1 VFGKSGMKLLRRA
14 FFFAVAVFIVI
25 QFFRPAKNH
34 WNGPAGNQIQKQ
46 FLVPPDVQEVIRN
59 ACYDCH
65 SNSTRYPWYA
75 EVEPV
80 GWLLAS
86 DIREG
91 KSELNFDEF
100 GSYRRMRQYRKFR
113 EIQEQIE
120 SREMPMPSYVMMH
133 KKAEL
138 SEETKAMLINW
149 TIAMRDSMKAHFPI
163 DSLEPK
169 RPSR

>member
-1 VFGKSGMKLLRRA
+1 MKLLRRA
-14 FFFAVAVFIVI
+14 FFFAVAVLIVI
-25 QFFRPAKNH
+25 QFFRPAKNR
-34 WNGPAGNQIQKQ
+34 WNGPAGNEIQKQ
-46 FLVPPDVQEVIRN
+46 FLVPSEVQEVIRN

-65 SNSTRYPWYA
+65 SNNTHYPWYA
-75 EVEPV
+75 EVMPV

-86 DIREG
+86 DIQEG

-120 SREMPMPSYVMMH
+120 EREMPLPAYVMMH
-133 KKAEL
+133 SKADL
-138 SEETKAMLINW
+138 SAETKTLLINW

>member
-1 VFGKSGMKLLRRA
+1 LFEKPGIKLLRRA

-34 WNGPAGNQIQKQ
+34 WNGPAANEIQKQ
-46 FLVPPDVQEVIRN
+46 FLVPAEVQEVTRN

-65 SNSTRYPWYA
+65 SNNTNYPWYA
-75 EVEPV
+75 EVMPV
-80 GWLLAS
+80 GWILAD
-86 DIREG
+86 DIHDG

-100 GSYRRMRQYRKFR
+100 GSYRPMRQYRKFR

-133 KKAEL
+133 KKADL
-138 SEETKAMLINW
+138 SEETKTLLISW
-149 TIAMRDSMKAHFPI
+149 TIAMRDSMKAHYPV

-169 RPSR
+169 RPNR